1 MSITAQ
7 DLLGLAKV
15 LDTAGGELSQRSG
28 ISRAYY
34 SCYHASLEWLAGL
47 PGVPSQGSGK
57 AGGKHQ
63 TLINYLANPAPE
75 VKCPEKRKLSKQ
87 LSTQLSLLRGRRVS
101 ADYFLGEAQPF
112 QDWSKN
118 SVETAELLLRKI
130 QLDMQAANVPSL
142 APALLETVNEGEAVG
157 GKEAVAM
164 EAAAV
169 FASVGRPALKRV
181 K

>member
-7 DLLGLAKV
+7 DLLGLAKS

-34 SCYHASLEWLAGL
+34 SCYHASQEWLAGL
-47 PGVPSQGSGK
+47 PGVPSQGNGK

-63 TLINYLANPAPE
+63 TLINFLANPAPE

-118 SVETAELLLRKI
+118 SVETAELLLSKI
-130 QLDMQAANVPSL
+130 QLDMHGASVPSM
-142 APALLETVNEGEAVG
+142 APALPAMLNDSAAVG
-157 GKEAVAM
+157 DAAVA
-164 EAAAV
+164 APDVAV
-169 FASVGRPALKRV
+169 AVVSGGRPVLTRV